1 MIRKR
6 WLILALVTYLI
17 LGGMLLYSLTAEIRE
32 TPVDT
37 VAVNRIVRGTADAW
51 ESRTFEA
58 PCGLSKED
66 GISYDYSVLDN
77 RGTLLFATSDAA
89 PISVHDAVLNH
100 QTVLNVENGGAVVGK
115 VLIRT
120 SYDDILSKSR
130 RQLITAAFFFL
141 ALIAVPAGFYLLYLN
156 RSVLRPFL
164 ELKDFASHVAAGN
177 LDFPLPMD
185 RGHIFGAFTESFDLM
200 REQLREARQREAE
213 ADRSKKE
220 LIASLSHDIKT
231 PVASIKLVSEL
242 LLATEAEGKTRDKI
256 GTIYEKAG
264 QIDLLVT
271 NLFQASLED
280 LGKMTVNPAEESS
293 ELLAPMI
300 RSADYCERVRLDPVP
315 GCLLFMDTLRIS
327 QVIDNIIHNSY
338 KYADTAILVSSA
350 MTDSGLTLIF
360 RDFGKGVPDEELP
373 FLFQK
378 YYRGSRQ
385 AEEKADGS
393 GLGLYI
399 SRLLMEQMGGDIQCR
414 NLEDGFAVEVLIP
427 FAGAS

>member
-6 WLILALVTYLI
+6 WFILAFILYLL
-17 LGGMLLYSLTAEIRE
+17 LGGMVLCSLTAQIRE
-32 TPVDT
+32 VPVDT

-51 ESRTFEA
+51 ETRKFENHGGPA
-58 PCGLSKED
+58 KED
-66 GISYDYSVLDN
+66 GTFYDYSVLDN

-89 PISVHDAVLNH
+89 PSSVHDAVLNH
-100 QTVLNVENGGAVVGK
+100 QTILDVETGGAVVGK
-115 VLIRT
+115 VLIST
-120 SYDDILSKSR
+120 SYDELLSKSR
-130 RQLITAAFFFL
+130 RQLINAALFFL
-141 ALIAVPAGFYLLYLN
+141 ALIAVPAGLYLLYLN
-156 RSVLRPFL
+156 RSVIRPFL
-164 ELKDFASHVAAGN
+164 ELKDFARHVAAGN

-200 REQLREARQREAE
+200 REQLKEARQREAE

-231 PVASIKLVSEL
+231 PVASIKLISEL

-264 QIDLLVT
+264 QIDRLVT

-293 ELLAPMI
+293 ELLAPII
-300 RSADYCERVRLDPVP
+300 RSADYCERVRLEPIP

-338 KYADTAILVSSA
+338 KYADTAIHVSSI
-350 MTDSGLTLIF
+350 MTESGLTLTF
-360 RDFGKGVPDEELP
+360 RDFGKGVPNEELP
-373 FLFQK
+373 LLFQK

-385 AEEKADGS
+385 AVEKAEGS

-427 FAGAS
+427 LAGAS

>member
-6 WLILALVTYLI
+6 WLFLALILYLF
-17 LGGMLLYSLTAEIRE
+17 LGGMVLHSLTAEIRE
-32 TPVDT
+32 TPVDM
-37 VAVNRIVRGTADAW
+37 VAINRIVRGTADAW
-51 ESRTFEA
+51 ESRKFEV
-58 PCGLSKED
+58 PGGLSEED
-66 GISYDYSVLDN
+66 GISYDYAVLDN
-77 RGTLLFATSDAA
+77 RGTLLFATSAAA
-89 PISVHDAVLNH
+89 PSSVHDAVSNH
-100 QTVLNVENGGAVVGK
+100 QTVLNIENGGGVVGK

-120 SYDDILSKSR
+120 SYGELLSKSR
-130 RQLITAAFFFL
+130 RQLITAALFFL
-141 ALIAVPAGFYLLYLN
+141 ALIAVPAGLYFLYLN
-156 RSVLRPFL
+156 RRVIRPFL
-164 ELKDFASHVAAGN
+164 ELKDFARHVAAGN

-242 LLATEAEGKTRDKI
+242 LLATEAEGKTKDKI

-264 QIDLLVT
+264 QIDRLVT

-300 RSADYCERVRLDPVP
+300 QSADYCEQVRLDPVP

-338 KYADTAILVSSA
+338 KYADTAIHVSST
-350 MTDSGLTLIF
+350 MTGSGLSLIF

-385 AEEKADGS
+385 AEEKTEGS

-399 SRLLMEQMGGDIQCR
+399 SRLLMEQMGGDIKCR
-414 NLEDGFAVEVLIP
+414 NLKDGFAVEVLIP

>member
-6 WLILALVTYLI
+6 WLITALI
-17 LGGMLLYSLTAEIRE
+17 LYLLLGGVVLHSLTDGIRE

-37 VAVNRIVRGTADAW
+37 VAVNRIVRGTSDAW
-51 ESRTFEA
+51 ESGQFENF
-58 PCGLSKED
+58 GGISEVD

-89 PISVHDAVLNH
+89 PSSVHDAVLNH
-100 QTVLNVENGGAVVGK
+100 QTVLNVESDGIIVGK

-120 SYDDILSKSR
+120 SYDDLLAKSR
-130 RQLITAAFFFL
+130 RQLTTSALFFL
-141 ALIAVPAGFYLLYLN
+141 AFMAVPAVLYLLYLN
-156 RSVLRPFL
+156 RSIIRPFL
-164 ELKDFASHVAAGN
+164 ELKDFARHVASGN
-177 LDFPLPMD
+177 LDLPLPMD

-231 PVASIKLVSEL
+231 PVASIKLISEL
-242 LLATEAEGKTRDKI
+242 LLATEAEGKNRNKI
-256 GTIYEKAG
+256 GTIYEKSG
-264 QIDLLVT
+264 QIDRLVT

-293 ELLAPMI
+293 ELLAPII
-300 RSADYCERVRLDPVP
+300 RDADYCERVHLDPVP

-338 KYADTAILVSSA
+338 KYADTAIHVSST
-350 MTDSGLTLIF
+350 MTGSGLALMF

-385 AEEKADGS
+385 AEEKAEGS

-414 NLEDGFAVEVLIP
+414 NLEDGFSVDVLIP
-427 FAGAS
+427 FAGA